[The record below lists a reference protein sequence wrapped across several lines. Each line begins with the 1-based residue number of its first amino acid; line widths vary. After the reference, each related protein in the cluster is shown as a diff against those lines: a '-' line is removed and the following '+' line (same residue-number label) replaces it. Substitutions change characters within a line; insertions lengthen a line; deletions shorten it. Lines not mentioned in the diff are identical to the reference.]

1 MAFPYPLHPRLGRV
15 KSDVHGFGHAEFEP
29 EIGVVEVEAATG
41 EMPVVVVN
49 TEQPHGQ
56 AVQAIKAWKDRLHA
70 ALPLPLLAMIDLIKE
85 HPIGAALGI
94 PAAIAMTT
102 GSVAVVVDPT
112 ILRPPPEVV
121 VITARPTPSPAI
133 TVTRYI
139 TVQPK
144 TPTRTDTQ
152 SLVPRPSPTSVK
164 SPSATPASSPP
175 PTQQPTPSV
184 TPEASAAPE
193 PSVTQKPSV
202 TQEPSTT
209 PEASATRR
217 PDAEVSDSASP
228 SRSSRLPS
236 LDVDV
241 DTPIVDIDVHAP
253 LDAVCDALPI
263 GCPLG

>member
-1 MAFPYPLHPRLGRV
+1 MRGEI
-15 KSDVHGFGHAEFEP
+15 HGFEHAEFEP
-29 EIGVVEVEAATG
+29 EVGVLELDPATG

-85 HPIGAALGI
+85 HPIGATLGI

-139 TVQPK
+139 TVQSK
-144 TPTRTDTQ
+144 APTRADTQ
-152 SLVPRPSPTSVK
+152 SLVPRSSPTSVK
-164 SPSATPASSPP
+164 SPSATPASSPS
-175 PTQQPTPSV
+175 PTQQSTPSV

-202 TQEPSTT
+202 TQEPSTA

-217 PDAEVSDSASP
+217 PDADTEVSDSASP